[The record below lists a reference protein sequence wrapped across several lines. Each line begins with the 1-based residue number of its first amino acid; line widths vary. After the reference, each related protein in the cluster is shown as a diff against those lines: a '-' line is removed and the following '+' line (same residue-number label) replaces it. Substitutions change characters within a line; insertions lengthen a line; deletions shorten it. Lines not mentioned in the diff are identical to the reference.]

1 MPDAPTPPV
10 APRRPVELTAHGDTR
25 VDPWYWLRDRDDP
38 DVTALLEAENRYTAA
53 ALDHTRAFQ
62 DRLFEEIRGRIQETD
77 VSAPVRYGAW
87 DYFAR
92 TFEGRQYAEHGRRP
106 AGAAPGAH
114 ETVLLDE
121 NTLAGDSP
129 YFSLGGLAI
138 APSHDLIAYSTDYSG
153 GERYTLRFRDLRTG
167 EDLPD
172 TVEDVYYGL
181 AWADD
186 SRTIFYV
193 RPDDAVRPY
202 QVWRH
207 ELGTGSDED
216 VLVFEEADERFFVGV
231 GRTRSGRYVV
241 IASDS
246 KTTSEVHF
254 VPTAAPAEPPRVVEA
269 RTANLEYSVEHHVD
283 DEHGDRFFVL
293 TNADGAED
301 FKVMV
306 TAVADPGRRAWTEV
320 LPHRPGVRVGDV
332 EAFARHLLVSERE
345 GGLEQLRVRRI
356 ADDDEHLVAVPDPVY
371 SVWAG
376 ENAEYETTTIRYG
389 YSSLVRPTSAF
400 DYDLEARTSTL
411 VKQAPVLGGYDAAHY
426 TSARLWA
433 TAADGTRVPMSVVH
447 RTDVALDGTAPALL
461 YGYGSYELS
470 IDPTFSSVRL
480 SLLDRGFVFAIAHI
494 RGGGELGRGWYEDG
508 KLMHKRNT
516 FTDFIAC
523 AEHLIASGYTAP
535 EHLAARG
542 GSAGGLLMGAA
553 TELRPDLFRAVVA
566 EVPFVDVVTTMAD
579 PSIPLTV
586 TEWEEWGNPIEDA
599 AAYEYMKSYSPYDNV
614 IATDY
619 PAIFVSA
626 GLNDPRVAYW
636 EPAKWVAKLRA
647 TKTDDRLLV
656 LKTEMGAG
664 HGGPSGRYDAWRD
677 EAQVIAFLV
686 DQLGGDLT

>member
-1 MPDAPTPPV
+1 MPDSPAPPV
-10 APRRPVELTAHGDTR
+10 APERPVELTAHGDTR

-38 DVTALLEAENRYTAA
+38 EVVEYLTAENRYTAT
-53 ALDHTRAFQ
+53 ALEHTKDFQ
-62 DRLFEEIRGRIQETD
+62 DGLFEEIRARIQETD
-77 VSAPVRYGAW
+77 VSAPVRYGPW
-87 DYFAR
+87 DYYAR

-106 AGAAPGAH
+106 AGAAAGDH
-114 ETVLLDE
+114 EAVLLDE
-121 NTLAGDSP
+121 NELAGESP
-129 YFSLGGLAI
+129 YFSLGGFAI
-138 APSHDLIAYSTDYSG
+138 APSQELIAYSTDYSG
-153 GERYTLRFRDLRTG
+153 GERYTLRFRDVDTG
-167 EDLPD
+167 RDLPD

-186 SRTIFYV
+186 NCTIFYI
-193 RPDDAVRPY
+193 RPDDAVRPH

-207 ELGTGSDED
+207 ELGTDPSAD

-231 GRTRSGRYVV
+231 SRTRSGRYVI

-246 KTTSEVHF
+246 KTTSEARF
-254 VPTAAPAEPPRVVEA
+254 IPSDAPGSEPRVVEP
-269 RTANLEYSVEHHVD
+269 RTPDLEYAIEHHVD
-283 DEHGDRFFVL
+283 AEHGDRFFVL

-306 TAVADPGRRAWTEV
+306 APVASPGRDSWTEV
-320 LPHRPGVRVGDV
+320 IPHRPGVRVADV
-332 EAFARHLLVSERE
+332 EAFAEHLLISERE
-345 GGLEQLRVRRI
+345 GGLEQLRVRRV
-356 ADDDEHLVAVPDPVY
+356 ADDDEHLIAVPDPVY
-371 SVWAG
+371 SIWAG
-376 ENAEYETTTIRYG
+376 ENIDYETDVVRYG
-389 YSSLVRPTSAF
+389 YTSLVRPTSAF
-400 DYDLEARTSTL
+400 DYDLRSRTSTL
-411 VKQAPVLGGYDAAHY
+411 VKQAPVLGGYDSARY

-433 TAADGTRVPMSVVH
+433 TASDGTKVPMSVVH
-447 RTDVALDGTAPALL
+447 STDVPLDGTAPALL

-494 RGGGELGRGWYEDG
+494 RGGGELGRRWYEDG

-516 FTDFIAC
+516 FTDFVAC
-523 AEHLIASGYTAP
+523 AEHLIASGYTSAA
-535 EHLAARG
+535 HLSARG
-542 GSAGGLLMGAA
+542 GSAGGLLMGAV
-553 TELRPDLFRAVVA
+553 TELRPDLFRAIVA
-566 EVPFVDVVTTMAD
+566 EVPFVDVVTTMSD

-599 AAYEYMKSYSPYDNV
+599 DAYEYMKSYSPYDNV
-614 IATDY
+614 VATDY

-647 TKTDDRLLV
+647 TKTDHHLLL

-677 EAQVIAFLV
+677 EAQVIAFVV
-686 DQLGGDLT
+686 DQLGGDLQ